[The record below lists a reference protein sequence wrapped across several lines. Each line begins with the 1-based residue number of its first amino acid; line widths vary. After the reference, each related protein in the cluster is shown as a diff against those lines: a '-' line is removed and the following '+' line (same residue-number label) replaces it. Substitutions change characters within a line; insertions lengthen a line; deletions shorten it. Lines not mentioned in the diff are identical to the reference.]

1 MNGTLANGLTKG
13 TLAITWVP
21 NPNTL
26 LKRMY
31 SPGKQL
37 DACKWFMDQLHK
49 CTIYQMY
56 PEMTIAGNIHFHGLI
71 EITDKVKWYKS
82 VQPTLKRNGFVLIK
96 SNVDQGW
103 IDYIRKDMEDMKTI
117 FKIDLP
123 ISKPFHKLKKDKTK
137 EEIEQD
143 IIDALE
149 LDWKG
154 ISHFRN
160 NPPEDSEE
168 YVTLFPESDKP

>member
-31 SPGKQL
+31 SPTKQL
-37 DACKWFMDQLHK
+37 DACKYLLDKLNK
-49 CTIYQMY
+49 CTTYQMY
-56 PEMTIAGNIHFHGLI
+56 PEMTLAGNIHFHGLI
-71 EITDKVKWYKS
+71 EITDKIKWYKS
-82 VQPTLKRNGFVLIK
+82 VYPTLKRNGFVLVK

-103 IDYIRKDMEDMKTI
+103 IDYIRKDSETMKQL

-123 ISKPFHKLKKDKTK
+123 ISKPFRQRKVRTQAEKD
-137 EEIEQD
+137 QD

-154 ISHFRN
+154 ISHFRHN
-160 NPPEDSEE
+160 EQEDSEE